1 MFAFL
6 FLFHIFFCFLD
17 DFLKDL
23 LWPTGVYGENW
34 PKRTYLIASIKA
46 NVGKDIFNERF
57 KNKHRQHAEKVMLRD
72 PQFLD
77 VVKKNR
83 DIEITLTSNYS
94 PCSEC
99 ADNLKKFYEKY
110 TDNIKNF
117 TIQFSFIYH
126 IEKYKNKTALQNLSK
141 AGITLR
147 AMNVESWREVG
158 LDLTFYL
165 NATEREKVKKRDRIT
180 ARNLKNVLSEP
191 NQDG

>member
-1 MFAFL
+1 M
-6 FLFHIFFCFLD
+6 
-17 DFLKDL
+17 KDL

-46 NVGKDIFNERF
+46 NDGKDIFNERF

-94 PCSEC
+94 PCSDC
-99 ADNLKKFYEKY
+99 AGNLKKFYEKY

-158 LDLTFYL
+158 LDLAFYL